1 MPAARRRGARFW
13 FRMAAFRSEESTEAG
28 PTGQLRRFGGH
39 SSIPSSI
46 NERQRSELLRQ
57 PTWNLLWER
66 LVGVFPEFRVP
77 NLAYAGVAAAAV
89 VLSTFILVT
98 QKDTASTGPGLALND
113 PRPTVNVLPPGSGD
127 IRFPVSSRSEF
138 PPHYVLEARPVSYES
153 PYSF

>member
-1 MPAARRRGARFW
+1 MNTDIHKLLRLKRYEIPTPDYFERFLDD
-13 FRMAAFRSEESTEAG
+13 F
-28 PTGQLRRFGGH
+28 
-39 SSIPSSI
+39 

-66 LVGVFPEFRVP
+66 LVGVIPEFRVP
-77 NLAYAGVAAAAV
+77 SLAYAGVAAAAV

-98 QKDTASTGPGLALND
+98 QKDSVPSGPSLALND

-127 IRFPVSSRSEF
+127 LRLPVSSRSEF